1 MDSPKTVAKLKN
13 ATARIDDQRMQQV
26 MARADFSSRLGKAI
40 QSRQAV
46 VTYPRR
52 DYYRFPAAGT
62 KWFSEIVTLAR
73 LAARRSGL
81 AKNRPDLLKLTN
93 NLNTI
98 LSRLDDYS
106 ATYDG
111 FADDES
117 RDLFIELLAYRLLG
131 PWFVRLSI
139 DNPGFWHLYKSVNR
153 QYRVRKN
160 TSRYCIWDFHTY
172 RMPAHEGT
180 IELNCNEISVFRTFL
195 LEQYS
200 VRRPEIQVRPLSGDI
215 VLDCGAC
222 FGDTTLWF
230 ADSVG
235 PGGRVI
241 AFECQSVNRQ
251 KALEN
256 VGLNPALGKR
266 ITIVPRAVWRESQS
280 GRLVTQWGSGSTV
293 LDLTEFLK
301 KEGID
306 SAREQV
312 PAISIDD
319 YVRDAR
325 LPTVNFIKMA
335 IEGAELP
342 ALEGARNTLLTCR
355 PNLAVCAFRNDI
367 VDVYQFLDRLDI
379 GYRFALGHF
388 TNHSE
393 ETVLFATVSP
403 RDAGQ

>member
-1 MDSPKTVAKLKN
+1 
-13 ATARIDDQRMQQV
+13 
-26 MARADFSSRLGKAI
+26 
-40 QSRQAV
+40 
-46 VTYPRR
+46 
-52 DYYRFPAAGT
+52 
-62 KWFSEIVTLAR
+62 
-73 LAARRSGL
+73 
-81 AKNRPDLLKLTN
+81 
-93 NLNTI
+93 
-98 LSRLDDYS
+98 
-106 ATYDG
+106 
-111 FADDES
+111 
-117 RDLFIELLAYRLLG
+117 
-131 PWFVRLSI
+131 
-139 DNPGFWHLYKSVNR
+139 
-153 QYRVRKN
+153 
-160 TSRYCIWDFHTY
+160 
-172 RMPAHEGT
+172 
-180 IELNCNEISVFRTFL
+180 
-195 LEQYS
+195 
-200 VRRPEIQVRPLSGDI
+200 
-215 VLDCGAC
+215 
-222 FGDTTLWF
+222 
-230 ADSVG
+230 
-235 PGGRVI
+235 
-241 AFECQSVNRQ
+241 
-251 KALEN
+251 
-256 VGLNPALGKR
+256 
-266 ITIVPRAVWRESQS
+266 VWRESQS